1 MKEDLSMDTNYR
13 YLILTLA
20 FICGFQITSYSQQL
34 STDIENLSK
43 GADVVLTG
51 KVVQQNSSWNEDRS
65 RIYTKATIQVEEYLK
80 GNTNEGSIVVTYLGG
95 EVGDVGELYTHMPK
109 FEDDEEILVFLKR
122 DQRTS
127 SYKVFNG
134 VEGKL
139 SLVYDKNTGEKV
151 TTSNVKINSLKT
163 QIKSFITE

>member
-1 MKEDLSMDTNYR
+1 MDTNYR
-13 YLILTLA
+13 YLLLTLA
-20 FICGFQITSYSQQL
+20 LICGFQITSYSQQL
-34 STDIENLSK
+34 SADIENLSK

-51 KVVQQNSSWNEDRS
+51 KVVQQISKWNEDRS

-122 DQRTS
+122 DQRSS

-134 VEGKL
+134 EEGKL
-139 SLVYDKNTGEKV
+139 SIVYDKTTGEKV
-151 TTSNVKINSLKT
+151 TTSNLQINTLKA
-163 QIKSFITE
+163 QITSFITE

>member
-1 MKEDLSMDTNYR
+1 MDTNYK
-13 YLILTLA
+13 YLLLTLA
-20 FICGFQITSYSQQL
+20 FLCGFHITSYSQQL

-51 KVVQQNSSWNEDRS
+51 KVVQQSSFWNEDRS
-65 RIYTKATIQVEEYLK
+65 RIYTNATIQVEEYLK

-95 EVGDVGELYTHMPK
+95 EVGDVGELYSHMPK
-109 FEDDEEILVFLKR
+109 FEDDEEILIFLKR

-134 VEGKL
+134 EQGKL
-139 SLVYDKNTGEKV
+139 SIVYDKTTGEKV
-151 TTSNVKINSLKT
+151 TTSNVQINSLKA
-163 QIKSFITE
+163 QIKNFTKEQ